1 MKNKGL
7 IIPIIALSLGLAAC
21 ETSETDPETETPTG
35 ENTEQDGST
44 TDSATSGV
52 REEDQIP
59 TESVPDDPDYALLDQ
74 AKKEYYSGELDAAAG
89 TLSRLLQKDLS
100 DKELLEAEAEH
111 LKEEISEQQAEN
123 ARVDSENQ
131 NGSVYSEE
139 RQSSLLMEQ
148 YESDTGQSMSEA
160 TDDELEAW
168 LVQREKADVTDSG
181 MNKDE
186 AEALAFE
193 QVRERVEIEGEN
205 YFSFVEHE
213 DGDWVN
219 VEVRESVKQ
228 DGVTFSNLIGLYRYN
243 IETEELLK
251 LDVITGE
258 YTGLED

>member
-1 MKNKGL
+1 MKNRRLL
-7 IIPIIALSLGLAAC
+7 IPLLALSLFLAAC
-21 ETSETDPETETPTG
+21 ASSETEPETETPTG
-35 ENTEQDGST
+35 ENAEQEGST

-111 LKEEISEQQAEN
+111 LKEEISEKQAEN
-123 ARVDSENQ
+123 ARMDSETQ
-131 NGSVYSEE
+131 NDSVYSEE
-139 RQSSLLMEQ
+139 RQSSLLTEE
-148 YESDTGQSMSEA
+148 YEAATGQSMSEA

-168 LVQREKADVTDSG
+168 LDQREEADVTDSG
-181 MNKDE
+181 MTKDE

-205 YFSFVEHE
+205 YFSFVEQE
-213 DGDWVN
+213 DGDWVK
-219 VEVRESVKQ
+219 VEVRESVEQ

-243 IETEELLK
+243 VETEELLK

-258 YTGLED
+258 YTELED